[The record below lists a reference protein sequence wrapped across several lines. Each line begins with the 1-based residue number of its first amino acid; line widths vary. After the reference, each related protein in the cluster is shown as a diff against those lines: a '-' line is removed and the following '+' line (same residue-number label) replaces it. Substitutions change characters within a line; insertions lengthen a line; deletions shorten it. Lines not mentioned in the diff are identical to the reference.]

1 MSTNTNQPTLT
12 EAKINS
18 VMTLYSSGQLNEAIA
33 EIKVLNEAYP
43 NVPLLFNIL
52 GACYQAQ
59 GLLRDSAKMLET
71 ATKIKPDYAEAHFN
85 LGVVLKNSGQLED
98 AIESYKKA
106 IYLVPNYPAA
116 HNNLGNIYKDLNQL
130 DDAVESYQKALTFKP
145 DFVEAYNNLGL
156 VFRRNEQLYE
166 AEKSFRN
173 GIKIDSNHFDSHF
186 NLGNLLRDINRRKEA
201 LLCYEKAREIKPDA
215 SYILGNVIHTKM
227 HLCEWDELQG
237 QIDDLLKGINNGRKV
252 IGPFALM
259 AILDSPMVIQK
270 ATEIYVNDK
279 YPRSNFFP
287 KITSYVKQKKI
298 RIGYFSSDFKN
309 HPVSTLTA
317 ELYEIHSR
325 DKFEIHAFS
334 LGKNINDSMNLR
346 IRKAVDKFHEVEL
359 LSDKEVVRLSRSLKI
374 DIAVDLSGF
383 TQGSRTGIFAMSA
396 APLQLSYIGYLGSM
410 GASYYD
416 YLIADKTIIP
426 IEKQKFYKE
435 KIIYLPHFQ
444 ANDSTESYQA
454 DSFSRK
460 DFGLPENAFVFCC
473 FNNTYKITP
482 EIFDIWAKILKR
494 VNNSILMIFASND
507 LAEKN
512 LKMEINSRGINQNRL
527 IFGYQL
533 PRPEYLARFKLV
545 DLFLDTNPYNAG
557 TTASDAIRVGL
568 PVLTYIGDSFASRMC
583 ASILNAENLTE
594 LVTKSQKE
602 YECLAIELGNNPS
615 KLLKIRDNLK
625 SNISKT
631 PLYNTKLFIRNLESA
646 YKLIYDKYHDGLESD
661 HINV

>member
-1 MSTNTNQPTLT
+1 MSNNNNQPILT
-12 EAKINS
+12 EEQINS
-18 VMTLYSSGQLNEAIA
+18 VMTLYSSGQLNETIA
-33 EIKVLNEAYP
+33 EIKILNKAYP

-59 GLLRDSAKMLET
+59 GLLGDSAKMFET

-85 LGVVLKNSGQLED
+85 LGVVLKTSGQLEE

-130 DDAVESYQKALTFKP
+130 DDAVESYQKALTFKR
-145 DFVEAYNNLGL
+145 DFLEAYNNLGL
-156 VFRRNEQLYE
+156 VFRRTEQLYE
-166 AEKSFRN
+166 AEKNFRK
-173 GIKIDSNHFDSHF
+173 GIEINSNYFDSHF
-186 NLGNLLRDINRRKEA
+186 NLGNLLRDVNRRKEA
-201 LLCYEKAREIKPDA
+201 LLCYEQARKIKPDA
-215 SYILGNVIHTKM
+215 NYILGNVIHTKM
-227 HLCEWDELQG
+227 HLCQWDDLQG
-237 QIDDLLKGINNGRKV
+237 QIDELLKGINNGRKV

-259 AILDSPMVIQK
+259 AILDSPQYIQK
-270 ATEIYVNDK
+270 ATEIYVNNK

-287 KITSYVKQKKI
+287 EISPYLKQKKI
-298 RIGYFSSDFKN
+298 RIGYFSADFKD

-325 DKFEIHAFS
+325 DEFEIHAFS

-346 IRKAVDKFHEVEL
+346 IRKAVDQFHEVEL
-359 LSDKEVVRLSRSLKI
+359 LSDKEVVRLSRTLKI
-374 DIAVDLSGF
+374 DIAIDLSGF

-410 GASYYD
+410 GADYYD

-444 ANDSTESYQA
+444 ANDSTELYQS

-460 DFGLPENAFVFCC
+460 DFGLPEDAFVFCC

-482 EIFDIWAKILKR
+482 ETFDVWARILKK
-494 VNNSILMIFASND
+494 VKNSVLMIFASND

-512 LKMEINSRGINQNRL
+512 LKSEINSRGINQNRI

-533 PRPEYLARFKLV
+533 PRSEYLARFKLV

-557 TTASDAIRVGL
+557 TTASDALRVGL

-583 ASILNAENLTE
+583 ASILNAANLSE
-594 LVTKSQKE
+594 LITKSQKE
-602 YECLAIELGNNPS
+602 YEFLAVELANNPS
-615 KLLKIRDNLK
+615 KLLKITNNLK
-625 SNISKT
+625 TNIASS
-631 PLYNTKLFIRNLESA
+631 PLYNTRIFTKNLESA
-646 YKLIYDKYHDGLESD
+646 YKLIYHKYHDGLDSD
-661 HINV
+661 HIYV